1 MPKDLP
7 RISFD
12 DDDDGR
18 AVRLPRMAD
27 WLIAAILLTLLVW
40 LLAPHQ
46 LPVSVYKLSLI
57 ALAAVA
63 GYWIDR
69 SLFPYARPDS
79 FLTCIVDDDD
89 DDGAGDAGDEYGPY
103 SATETRVDVDQPLLN
118 AFGLAMLRRAIIV
131 AAAMIAVG
139 LGA

>member
-1 MPKDLP
+1 
-7 RISFD
+7 
-12 DDDDGR
+12 
-18 AVRLPRMAD
+18 MAD
-27 WLIAAILLTLLVW
+27 WLLAAIVLSVLVL
-40 LLAPHQ
+40 LLAPQQ

-79 FLTCIVDDDD
+79 FWGLDADDDD
-89 DDGAGDAGDEYGPY
+89 PDELATSGPDGEQLNVALSSE
-103 SATETRVDVDQPLLN
+103 QPMLRLM
-118 AFGLAMLRRAIIV
+118 GIAMLRRAIIV

>member
-1 MPKDLP
+1 MSNDLP
-7 RISFD
+7 RIRFDD

-18 AVRLPRMAD
+18 AASLPRMAD

-79 FLTCIVDDDD
+79 FLVLVGDD
-89 DDGAGDAGDEYGPY
+89 DDGAEDAGDEFGPY
-103 SATETRVDVDQPLLN
+103 SATEIRAAADQPLLN
-118 AFGLAMLRRAIIV
+118 AFGLAMLRRGIIV

>member
-1 MPKDLP
+1 MFNS
-7 RISFD
+7 RFF
-12 DDDDGR
+12 
-18 AVRLPRMAD
+18 RMAD
-27 WLIAAILLTLLVW
+27 WLLAAVILTIVVF

-46 LPVSVYKLSLI
+46 LPVSIYKLSLI

-79 FLTCIVDDDD
+79 FLAFVGESDKVDEQADP
-89 DDGAGDAGDEYGPY
+89 DDGGPDGHLI
-103 SATETRVDVDQPLLN
+103 SATLVSDQPMLRLM
-118 AFGLAMLRRAIIV
+118 AAAMLRRAIIV

>member
-1 MPKDLP
+1 MIKFLSPK
-7 RISFD
+7 FQ
-12 DDDDGR
+12 
-18 AVRLPRMAD
+18 LPRMLD
-27 WLIAAILLTLLVW
+27 WLIAAVVLSALVW
-40 LLAPHQ
+40 LLAPQQ
-46 LPVSVYKLSLI
+46 LPVSLYKLSLI

-79 FLTCIVDDDD
+79 FLTFVAGSDADDDD
-89 DDGAGDAGDEYGPY
+89 EEEYGPDG
-103 SATETRVDVDQPLLN
+103 AQLRVCLTDEQPLLRLM
-118 AFGLAMLRRAIIV
+118 AAAMLRRALIV